1 MGVIVPPDSWMVEL
15 SEGLD
20 PQIGYHFAWHWR
32 RNSMLTTRH
41 YPDLGGA
48 SDWSGHKENLLQP
61 IRSTSQIWVETRHQ
75 YGISAL
81 VPHTSFGGKTSGDVT
96 K

>member
-1 MGVIVPPDSWMVEL
+1 MPPDSSMVEL

-20 PQIGYHFAWHWR
+20 PQIGYHLICSCWQWR
-32 RNSMLTTRH
+32 RNSIPTTCH